1 MSANLELFTLT
12 SAGGV
17 AVAVTNYGGI
27 IMSVLAP
34 DRHGHLADV
43 VLGHDTVDRYRENPA
58 YLGAIIGRYANRI
71 AGGRFDLDGR
81 TCHLVAN
88 DGNHSLHGGRHG
100 FDQAIWAAEP
110 FHEPG
115 AAGVVLSRVS
125 PDGEEGYPGDLRTQ
139 VTYTLS
145 DRNEL
150 AVEYLATTDR
160 PTPVNLSQHS
170 YFNLAGA
177 GDILGHVLEISAEA
191 ITPVDA
197 TMIPTGELRPV
208 AGTPFDFRQPTR
220 VGERIAAADPQIER
234 GRGYDHNFVLARNG
248 AGLVRAARLLEP
260 VSGRTLEVFTTE
272 PGMQLYTGNHLDGRI
287 TGKGGRVF
295 GRYAGL
301 CLETQHFPDSPNQPG
316 FPSTILRPGVVFRS
330 TTVFRLGVVGS
341 GF

>member
-1 MSANLELFTLT
+1 MSANIELFTLT

-34 DRHGHLADV
+34 DRHGRLADV
-43 VLGHDTVDRYRENPA
+43 VLGHDTVDQYRENPA

-71 AGGRFDLDGR
+71 AGGRFALDGAAY
-81 TCHLVAN
+81 HLAAN
-88 DGNHSLHGGRHG
+88 DGTHSLHGGRHG

-125 PDGEEGYPGDLRTQ
+125 PDGEEGYPGTLSTQ
-139 VTYTLS
+139 VTYTLT

-150 AVEYLATTDR
+150 TVEYLATTDR
-160 PTPVNLSQHS
+160 PTLVNLSQHS

-191 ITPVDA
+191 ITPVDE
-197 TMIPTGELRPV
+197 TMIPTGDLMPV
-208 AGTPFDFRQPTR
+208 AGTPFDFRQPR
-220 VGERIAAADPQIER
+220 RIGEGIAAADPQIER
-234 GRGYDHNFVLARNG
+234 GRGYDHNFVLTKGG
-248 AGLVRAARLLEP
+248 ATLGRAARLAEP
-260 VSGRTLEVFTTE
+260 ASGRTLEVLTTE
-272 PGMQLYTGNHLDGRI
+272 PGMQLYTGNHLDRRI
-287 TGKGGRVF
+287 KGKGGRAY
-295 GRYAGL
+295 GPHAGL

-330 TTVFRLGVVGS
+330 RTVFRFGILRSGV
-341 GF
+341 